1 MYRKRVLQD
10 LRFDQVWRLLLNK
23 QAHHVEESQDG
34 EGLSELDE
42 GHYVE
47 ALEDVGVALED
58 V

>member
-1 MYRKRVLQD
+1 MYRKRLLLD
-10 LRFDQVWRLLLNK
+10 SRFDQLWRLLFNK
-23 QAHHVEESQDG
+23 QAHHVEESKDG

-47 ALEDVGVALED
+47 ALDDVGVLLEF

>member
-1 MYRKRVLQD
+1 MYRKRLLLD
-10 LRFDQVWRLLLNK
+10 SRFDQLWRLLLNK
-23 QAHHVEESQDG
+23 QAHHVEKSKDG

-47 ALEDVGVALED
+47 ALDDVGVLLEF